1 MFHEWNYLG
10 RSLASGTVIHGSF
23 DPTNRDA
30 VVRWTA
36 AFVLATMFFIRGERK
51 MIHDAYAGIL
61 NEDQIKKLQRATH
74 PPIHAGDN
82 VRWHL
87 HQLFTVSGSESV
99 SFSVAQERIQ
109 QLSTLE
115 HQLIALQ
122 DDLGALER
130 IKATPLPLV
139 YVTHLRTWLVLFLF
153 SMPFIWQSSLG
164 WATIP
169 VVFLTSFAMLG
180 LEGAAVE
187 MESPW
192 THRTNHLSMDAYC
205 LLLLSNI
212 QQIIQEDADRRMDI
226 TLPQFLR
233 SWRKGSEQPPLSPGA
248 KLDLSDS
255 SLSVASY
262 QHNPLKNGMS
272 SAPKLET
279 IEGHLGDSYASIDT
293 VDC

>member
-1 MFHEWNYLG
+1 MIAE
-10 RSLASGTVIHGSF
+10 
-23 DPTNRDA
+23 
-30 VVRWTA
+30 
-36 AFVLATMFFIRGERK
+36 AF
-51 MIHDAYAGIL
+51 AGIL
-61 NEDQIKKLQRATH
+61 NKDQLKKLMRSTH
-74 PPIHAGDN
+74 PPIHAGDIC
-82 VRWHL
+82 RWHL
-87 HQLFTVSGSESV
+87 HQLFTVSGTENV

-115 HQLIALQ
+115 HQLNALQ

-153 SMPFIWQSSLG
+153 SMPFIWQPSLG

-212 QQIIQEDADRRMDI
+212 QQIIQEDANRRMEAAMPHI
-226 TLPQFLR
+226 LR
-233 SWRKGSEQPPLSPGA
+233 SWRKGAEQPPLSPGA
-248 KLDLSDS
+248 KLEMSDS
-255 SLSVASY
+255 SLSMGSF
-262 QHNPLKNGMS
+262 HNPLKNGLN

-293 VDC
+293 IDC